1 MLILPR
7 GQSIRPIDR
16 MPPYPSCVIT
26 PRVLAWI
33 ALGGILGSLAR
44 FTISYLWNPDHVGG
58 FPFGTLVINVC
69 GCLVIGMVVPV
80 LAGHPREEHLRPFI
94 VTGVLGGFTTFSAF
108 ALESGVILNDGH
120 LGLVA
125 LYIGATL
132 LLGMLAVPIGVRIT
146 RRLAG

>member
-1 MLILPR
+1 M
-7 GQSIRPIDR
+7 
-16 MPPYPSCVIT
+16 IT

-44 FTISYLWNPDHVGG
+44 FLVSFVWNPDVAGG
-58 FPFGTLVINVC
+58 FPTGTLVINVL

-108 ALESGVILNDGH
+108 ALESGVMIDNGAI
-120 LGLVA
+120 GLAA
-125 LYIGATL
+125 LYIGLTL
-132 LLGMLAVPIGVRIT
+132 LLGLIAVPIGVRLT
-146 RRLAG
+146 RGLAG